1 MKSTNGFLFRAL
13 SAGVLAAGLLAA
25 QDATQPDNTKAN
37 KGDASK
43 TAPTADHQS
52 NAKEDRLLTQKIRQ
66 SLMQDKALSTY
77 AHNIKIVSQNGT
89 VTLKGPVKS
98 EGEKNAIESKA
109 IDIAGGASKVDDELT
124 VKASK

>member
-1 MKSTNGFLFRAL
+1 MKSTKGFLFRVL
-13 SAGVLAAGLLAA
+13 SAGVLATGLLAA
-25 QDATQPDNTKAN
+25 QDATQADNTKVN

-43 TAPTADHQS
+43 TAATADHQS
-52 NAKEDRLLTQKIRQ
+52 NAKQDRLLTQKIRQ

-77 AHNIKIVSQNGT
+77 AHNIKIISQNGT

-98 EGEKNAIESKA
+98 EGEKNAVESKA
-109 IDIAGGASKVDDELT
+109 IDIAGGAGKVDDELT